1 MAMAATPSALV
12 RLPQT
17 KLLIDGKWVD
27 ALSGKT
33 FETHNPATEDVIAD
47 VAEGDADDAAL
58 AVKAAR
64 KALEEGPWGKIRA
77 SERARIMVKFADL
90 IRQRQDEIVALESLD
105 GGKPISSVRRQD
117 FPAMLDCIEYY
128 SGWPDKITGD
138 VVPVRPDAL
147 TYIARVPVGV
157 VGAIVPWNFPLMN
170 SMWKIAPALACG
182 CTIVMKPATETPLT
196 ALLLGEL
203 ALEAGVPPGVLNI
216 IPGPGSTAGM
226 ALVRNPDVDKISFTG
241 SPGVGKLIMENAAP
255 FVTRLT
261 LELGGKSPNLIF
273 DDADIDAAVKGS
285 SAGIFFNSGQVCSA
299 GSRVLVQQDMYDE
312 FCDKMVSRSKS
323 LKVGDPLD
331 ESTYMGPVISKKQ
344 MNAIMGYIESGKAE
358 GATLKS
364 GGERIGTKGYF
375 LEPTVFTEVDNSM
388 KIAREEIFGPV
399 AAVIRFKDEDDA
411 VRIANESDFSLA
423 AGVWTKD
430 IARAHIMAQRL
441 HAGTVWV
448 NTYGQSDTRLPWGGL
463 GGDSGMGRD
472 LGETALDNYT
482 DKKTI
487 WISLR
492 R

>member
-1 MAMAATPSALV
+1 MAIATTPQNTI
-12 RLPQT
+12 RIPQT

-27 ALSGKT
+27 AQSGKT
-33 FETHNPATEDVIAD
+33 FETRNPATEEVIAR
-47 VAEGDADDAAL
+47 VAEADAADTAL

-64 KALEEGPWGKIRA
+64 AALEEGPWGKMRA
-77 SERARIMVKFADL
+77 ADRARIMVRFAQT
-90 IRQRQDEIVALESLD
+90 IREHQEEIVALESLD

-138 VVPVRPDAL
+138 VVPVRTDAL
-147 TYIARVPVGV
+147 TYVARVPVGV

-182 CTIVMKPATETPLT
+182 CTMVMKPATETPLT
-196 ALLLGEL
+196 ALFLGEL
-203 ALEAGVPPGVLNI
+203 ALEAGLPPGVLNVV
-216 IPGPGSTAGM
+216 PGPGTTAGM
-226 ALVRNPDVDKISFTG
+226 SIVQNPDVDKISFTG
-241 SPGVGKLIMENAAP
+241 SPGVGKVIMEAAAP
-255 FVTRLT
+255 YVTRLT

-273 DDADIDAAVKGS
+273 EDADIDSAVKGS

-299 GSRVLVQQDMYDE
+299 GSRVLVQESIYDE
-312 FCDKMVSRSKS
+312 FCERMVQRSKS

-331 ESTYMGPVISKKQ
+331 ESTYMGPVISQKQ
-344 MNAIMGYIESGKAE
+344 LRTIMGYIDAGKSE
-358 GATLKS
+358 GANLRS
-364 GGERIGTKGYF
+364 GGNKIGERGYF

-411 VRIANESDFSLA
+411 VRIANDSVFSLA

-430 IARAHIMAQRL
+430 VARAHIMAQRL

-487 WISLR
+487 WVSLR